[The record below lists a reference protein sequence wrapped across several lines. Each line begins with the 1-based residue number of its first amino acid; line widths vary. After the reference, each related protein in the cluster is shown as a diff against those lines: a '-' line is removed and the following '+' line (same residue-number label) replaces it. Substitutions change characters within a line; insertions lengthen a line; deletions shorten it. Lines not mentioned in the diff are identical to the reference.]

1 MRKRVK
7 APFDPQKFLANVGDG
22 KTILDCRKNQIVFSQ
37 GEIAD
42 AVFYI
47 QQGKVKLTV
56 VSEQGKEAVVA
67 ILGPGHFF
75 GEGCLNGHPLR
86 IATARTVDD
95 DCVVTRLE
103 KATMIATVHQ
113 EPEFSELFMSYLL
126 TRNSRIEEDLIDQL
140 FNSSEKRLAR
150 LLLLL
155 ANFGKEGKPEPIVGK
170 FSQET
175 LADMIGTTRSRVS
188 KFMNKFR
195 DLGLLSYSGSS
206 IEVHSALLNVLLNDK
221 PQIRRDDA
229 IDAE

>member
-1 MRKRVK
+1 VRKRVK
-7 APFDPQKFLANVGDG
+7 ASFDPKKFLAKVGDG
-22 KTILDCRKNQIVFSQ
+22 KAISNYRKNEVVFSQ
-37 GEIAD
+37 GEVAD

-47 QQGKVKLTV
+47 QQGNVKLVV
-56 VSEQGKEAVVA
+56 VSKHGKEAVVA

-86 IATARTVDD
+86 IATARAVDA
-95 DCVVTRLE
+95 CVITRLE
-103 KATMIATVHQ
+103 RKTMIAAIHK
-113 EPEFSELFMSYLL
+113 EPGFSELFMSYLL

-155 ANFGKEGKPEPIVGK
+155 ANFGKEGRPEPIVGR
-170 FSQET
+170 FSQEM

-195 DLGLLSYSGSS
+195 DLGFISYNGT
-206 IEVHSALLNVLLNDK
+206 IEVHSSLLGVLLHDQ
-221 PQIRRDDA
+221 PQIKARDEA

>member
-7 APFDPQKFLANVGDG
+7 ASFDPKKFLAKVGDG
-22 KTILDCRKNQIVFSQ
+22 KAISNYRKNEVVFSQ
-37 GEIAD
+37 GEVAD

-47 QQGKVKLTV
+47 QQGNVKLVV
-56 VSEQGKEAVVA
+56 VSKHGKEAVVA

-86 IATARTVDD
+86 IATARAVDA
-95 DCVVTRLE
+95 CVITRLE
-103 KATMIATVHQ
+103 RKTMIAAIHK
-113 EPEFSELFMSYLL
+113 EPGFSELFMSYLL

-155 ANFGKEGKPEPIVGK
+155 ANFGKEGRPEPIVGR
-170 FSQET
+170 FSQEM

-195 DLGLLSYSGSS
+195 DLGF
-206 IEVHSALLNVLLNDK
+206 IVTMV
-221 PQIRRDDA
+221 P
-229 IDAE
+229 